1 MISANIWLAAIVI
14 SAMPDRAAAQATPPI
29 PSSVVVQAL
38 SGSPSE
44 ARKFLMDSKSK
55 TVELKVQARS
65 YVYAS
70 GRSYNFNGTAG
81 PEGRLKVEC
90 TTAHRPTALDD
101 NHGSL
106 VEVPCIGII
115 SSYSP
120 PRRDNT
126 GRALLTDGYLV
137 IVPTPGT

>member
-1 MISANIWLAAIVI
+1 MTTSRIWLAAIVI
-14 SAMPDRAAAQATPPI
+14 SALPDWAAAQATPPI
-29 PSSVVVQAL
+29 PSTVVVQAL

-44 ARKFLMDSKSK
+44 ARKFLTDSKGK
-55 TVELKVQARS
+55 PVELKVRARS
-65 YVYAS
+65 YVFAS
-70 GRSYNFNGTAG
+70 GRTYNFNGNAG

-101 NHGSL
+101 NRGNL

-120 PRRDNT
+120 PRRDST